1 LAGSAASRASATAP
15 PALAADESLSSTRL
29 ERSEAHG
36 KVEEEGGVTAVAWSA
51 GALLGAC
58 ATEGRGAAQAAAA
71 AAALSRDA
79 AAALVMCSAGK
90 SSAVHAL
97 DRKLKLV
104 VAPGGAARALL
115 LALGVLHV
123 YARAEKR
130 RRARGPRQACCAAGA
145 RRVVGH
151 AGPSPAES
159 RLGGAPPRRPQRRA
173 REAPGLGAQL

>member
-1 LAGSAASRASATAP
+1 VAGSAASRASATA
-15 PALAADESLSSTRL
+15 LSSMRL

-36 KVEEEGGVTAVAWSA
+36 KGEEEGGVTAVAWSA

-79 AAALVMCSAGK
+79 AAALVMRSAGK

-115 LALGVLHV
+115 LVLVVKALLRKIA
-123 YARAEKR
+123 ARLRGGRGQRGERLMRLAAAQKR
-130 RRARGPRQACCAAGA
+130 LVRCARIRTTFGGRAKRPLLGP
-145 RRVVGH
+145 
-151 AGPSPAES
+151 PAS
-159 RLGGAPPRRPQRRA
+159 K
-173 REAPGLGAQL
+173 

>member
-1 LAGSAASRASATAP
+1 
-15 PALAADESLSSTRL
+15 
-29 ERSEAHG
+29 
-36 KVEEEGGVTAVAWSA
+36 VTAVAWSA

-58 ATEGRGAAQAAAA
+58 AAEGRGAAQAAAA

-115 LALGVLHV
+115 LVLVVKALLRKIA
-123 YARAEKR
+123 ARLRGGE
-130 RRARGPRQACCAAGA
+130 RAA
-145 RRVVGH
+145 R
-151 AGPSPAES
+151 
-159 RLGGAPPRRPQRRA
+159 
-173 REAPGLGAQL
+173 